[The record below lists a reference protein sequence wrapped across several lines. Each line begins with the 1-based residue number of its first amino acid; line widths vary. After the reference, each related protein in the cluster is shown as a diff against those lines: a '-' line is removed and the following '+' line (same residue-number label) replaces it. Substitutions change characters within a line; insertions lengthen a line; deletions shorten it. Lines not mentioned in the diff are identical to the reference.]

1 MKLSDNFHLSEF
13 LRSRTAIIN
22 DYKEQFH
29 PPSDVVGNLLKLVQ
43 NVLQPLRTRFND
55 RIYVTSGYR
64 CIRVNTDVG
73 GVENSDH
80 PKGMAADVTCK
91 DLEAIWILVL
101 EMHLP
106 FKQMI
111 WYKDKNIIHLSFDE
125 NDIRRQYWV
134 N

>member
-1 MKLSDNFHLSEF
+1 MKLSDNFQMWEF
-13 LRSRTAIIN
+13 LRSRTAIEN
-22 DYKEQFH
+22 DYKEQFN
-29 PPSDVVGNLLKLVQ
+29 PPIHVVDNTLKLVQ

-80 PKGMAADVTCK
+80 LFGKAGDVTCE
-91 DLEAIWILVL
+91 DLEAIWILAL

-111 WYKDKNIIHLSFDE
+111 WYKDRNMIHLSYDGTDVKRE
-125 NDIRRQYWV
+125 YWIQ
-134 N
+134 